1 MRAPARRPAT
11 ARRVLAA
18 LCVLAAGCAGAGGPD
33 RGDAAPVAAPDFLVK
48 KLGGTTSARE
58 FRGRPFNQ
66 SARSISNQEFRRF
79 GVGATVFDRAFLASD
94 GLGPVFNED
103 SCLACHLDGV
113 VVSDAP
119 EGFPGPGLLLRL
131 SIPGVGPHG
140 GPNPEPTYGV
150 QLQTSGVVGAP
161 AEGRLD
167 VEWTTRSGRYPDGTR
182 YELRE
187 PRFVVSDLVAGPLH
201 PEVMVSG
208 RIAAPLVGLGL
219 LEAIPVESLLAAA
232 DPDDANGD
240 GISGRLNTVWD
251 DRLGAMTVGRFGW
264 KAGQPTVHQQSVAA
278 LHDDM
283 GVTTPDVPDTCAN
296 QGSYC
301 VADPDGDRQ
310 PDLGEVELADQVFYN
325 RTIAV
330 PIARDVDDQRVR
342 RGAHRFVEVGCAS
355 CHTTTQRSGTD
366 AVAGLSNQ
374 TFHPFTDLLLHDMG
388 EGLADGRP
396 EFDADG
402 REWRT
407 APLWALGRRAE
418 TTGFSSFL
426 HDGRARSFEEAI
438 LWHDGEAR
446 RSRRA
451 FMRLRA
457 DQRAD
462 LLAFLGAL

>member
-1 MRAPARRPAT
+1 MRARRAM
-11 ARRVLAA
+11 VVVCLLAA
-18 LCVLAAGCAGAGGPD
+18 ACSSGSDGAE
-33 RGDAAPVAAPDFLVK
+33 APEPVDAPDFLVTR
-48 KLGGTTSARE
+48 LGGTTSARE

-66 SARSISNQEFRRF
+66 SARSLSNVEFRRF
-79 GVGATVFDRAFLASD
+79 GTGATVFDREFLANE
-94 GLGPVFNED
+94 GLGPVFNEN

-113 VVSDAP
+113 VQADEP

-131 SIPGVGPHG
+131 SVPGTNEHG
-140 GPNPEPTYGV
+140 GPKPEPTYGV
-150 QLQTSGVVGAP
+150 QLQTSGTVGVE

-167 VEWTTRSGRYPDGTR
+167 VEWTVRSGRYPDGTS

-187 PRFVVSDLVAGPLH
+187 PRFVVTELAAGPLH
-201 PEVMVSG
+201 PDVMVSG
-208 RIAAPLVGLGL
+208 RIAAPITGMGL
-219 LEAIPVESLLAAA
+219 LEAIPAESLLAAA
-232 DPDDANGD
+232 DPDDRDGD

-251 DRLGAMTVGRFGW
+251 ARLQQMTVGRFGW

-283 GVTTPDVPDTCAN
+283 GITTSDLPDTCHNQGTFCSADPEGDTTPDMDDVD
-296 QGSYC
+296 
-301 VADPDGDRQ
+301 V
-310 PDLGEVELADQVFYN
+310 ADQVFYN

-330 PIARDVDDQRVR
+330 PIARDVDVQQVR
-342 RGAHRFVEVGCAS
+342 RGAHTFVEVGCSS
-355 CHTTTQRSGTD
+355 CHTTTQRSGPD
-366 AVAGLSNQ
+366 PVVGLADQ

-388 EGLADGRP
+388 PGLADGRP
-396 EFDADG
+396 EFEASG

-418 TTGFSSFL
+418 TTGFESFL

-446 RSRRA
+446 AARRA
-451 FMRLRA
+451 FMRLPSSK
-457 DQRAD
+457 RAD